1 MAGSCGD
8 ERRWKMRK
16 DAFYFSHDSN
26 AKDDPKCMMLIDQ
39 LGLEGYG
46 IYWVLIET
54 LREQPGYRY
63 PLAGVSAL
71 ARKYNTSAQKM
82 EAVVRGFGLFRI
94 EDETV
99 FLSDS
104 LVRRMEEWDETKRR
118 RSLAGKKAIETRWER
133 RKLLGEGYDK
143 DTNVLSSNKECN
155 TNVLRQK
162 YDSIP
167 IYNNIISNNIED
179 IYKEKEINKEKE
191 SGGVVPVGTDGSRE
205 EVRRAKDKFEEVRR
219 AFQGRKR
226 GAETEWEN
234 FRKRCRGK
242 ELETVLE
249 MMEGLRREI
258 GWRARARERG
268 EFVPEWPNLSTWVN
282 QRRWETEWPGEE
294 NRETERRV
302 VFE

>member
-1 MAGSCGD
+1 
-8 ERRWKMRK
+8 MRK

-99 FLSDS
+99 FSSDS

-118 RSLAGKKAIETRWER
+118 RSLAGKKGMLSRWKGEKSEGR
-133 RKLLGEGYDK
+133 LLQSNN
-143 DTNVLSSNKECN
+143 NVITELLPSYSTDITIKRN
-155 TNVLRQK
+155 
-162 YDSIP
+162 
-167 IYNNIISNNIED
+167 NNINNIED

-191 SGGVVPVGTDGSRE
+191 SEGVVPVGTDSSRE

-249 MMEGLRREI
+249 MMEGLRREL

-294 NRETERRV
+294 NREMERRV

>member
-1 MAGSCGD
+1 MDFFNDEKVEAIAGEFGIKGEIAILKLLCAVYRNGYFILWT
-8 ERRWKMRK
+8 EMLKMK
-16 DAFYFSHDSN
+16 LLKN
-26 AKDDPKCMMLIDQ
+26 LP
-39 LGLEGYG
+39 
-46 IYWVLIET
+46 
-54 LREQPGYRY
+54 
-63 PLAGVSAL
+63 GVSPEL
-71 ARKYNTSAQKM
+71 LEQIVNRLVKWDFFDKVLFDSDKILTSRGIQRRYF
-82 EAVVRGFGLFRI
+82 EAV
-94 EDETV
+94 
-99 FLSDS
+99 
-104 LVRRMEEWDETKRR
+104 KRR
-118 RSLAGKKAIETRWER
+118 KSGEEYPYLLVSVYINPDADKLMCTETPQSKEKKSKEIKER
-133 RKLLGEGYDK
+133 RKMDEME
-143 DTNVLSSNKECN
+143 N
-155 TNVLRQK
+155 
-162 YDSIP
+162 
-167 IYNNIISNNIED
+167 
-179 IYKEKEINKEKE
+179 
-191 SGGVVPVGTDGSRE
+191 GVVPVGTDSSRE
-205 EVRRAKDKFEEVRR
+205 EVRQAKDKFEEVRR

>member
-1 MAGSCGD
+1 
-8 ERRWKMRK
+8 MRK

-118 RSLAGKKAIETRWER
+118 RSLAGKKGMLSRWKGEKSEGR
-133 RKLLGEGYDK
+133 LLQSNN
-143 DTNVLSSNKECN
+143 NVITELLPSYSTDITIKRN
-155 TNVLRQK
+155 
-162 YDSIP
+162 
-167 IYNNIISNNIED
+167 NNINNIED

-191 SGGVVPVGTDGSRE
+191 SGGVVPVGTNGSRE
-205 EVRRAKDKFEEVRR
+205 EVRRAKDKFEEVRQ

-258 GWRARARERG
+258 GWRAGARERG

>member
-1 MAGSCGD
+1 
-8 ERRWKMRK
+8 MRK

-118 RSLAGKKAIETRWER
+118 RSLAGKKGNEVRWGVKENSIALLSHCDNNAMAMASQSNRSMIAIKR
-133 RKLLGEGYDK
+133 
-143 DTNVLSSNKECN
+143 N
-155 TNVLRQK
+155 
-162 YDSIP
+162 
-167 IYNNIISNNIED
+167 NNIED

-258 GWRARARERG
+258 GWRTRARERG

>member
-1 MAGSCGD
+1 MARPRETGLKYFPLDVDFFND
-8 ERRWKMRK
+8 EKVEAIAGEFGIKGEIAILKLLCAVYRNGYFILWTEMLKMK
-16 DAFYFSHDSN
+16 LLKN
-26 AKDDPKCMMLIDQ
+26 LP
-39 LGLEGYG
+39 
-46 IYWVLIET
+46 
-54 LREQPGYRY
+54 
-63 PLAGVSAL
+63 GVSPEL
-71 ARKYNTSAQKM
+71 LDQIVNRLVKWDFFDKGLFDSDKILTSRGIQRRYF
-82 EAVVRGFGLFRI
+82 EAV
-94 EDETV
+94 
-99 FLSDS
+99 
-104 LVRRMEEWDETKRR
+104 KRR
-118 RSLAGKKAIETRWER
+118 KSGEEYPYLLVSVCINPDADELMYAETPQSKEKKSKEIKER
-133 RKLLGEGYDK
+133 RKMDEMG
-143 DTNVLSSNKECN
+143 N
-155 TNVLRQK
+155 
-162 YDSIP
+162 
-167 IYNNIISNNIED
+167 
-179 IYKEKEINKEKE
+179 
-191 SGGVVPVGTDGSRE
+191 GVVPVGTDGSRE

-294 NRETERRV
+294 NLETERRV

>member
-1 MAGSCGD
+1 MMAVNCGD

-94 EDETV
+94 EDEKV

-118 RSLAGKKAIETRWER
+118 RSLAGKKGMLSRWKGEKSEGR
-133 RKLLGEGYDK
+133 LLQSNN
-143 DTNVLSSNKECN
+143 NVITELLPSYSTDITIKRN
-155 TNVLRQK
+155 
-162 YDSIP
+162 
-167 IYNNIISNNIED
+167 NNINNIED

-191 SGGVVPVGTDGSRE
+191 SGGVVPVGTDSSRE

-258 GWRARARERG
+258 GWRTRARERG

>member
-1 MAGSCGD
+1 
-8 ERRWKMRK
+8 MRK

-118 RSLAGKKAIETRWER
+118 RSLAGKKGMLSRWKGEKSEGR
-133 RKLLGEGYDK
+133 LLQSNN
-143 DTNVLSSNKECN
+143 NVITELLPSYSTDITIKRN
-155 TNVLRQK
+155 
-162 YDSIP
+162 
-167 IYNNIISNNIED
+167 NNINNIED

-249 MMEGLRREI
+249 MMEGLRREL

-294 NRETERRV
+294 NREMERRV